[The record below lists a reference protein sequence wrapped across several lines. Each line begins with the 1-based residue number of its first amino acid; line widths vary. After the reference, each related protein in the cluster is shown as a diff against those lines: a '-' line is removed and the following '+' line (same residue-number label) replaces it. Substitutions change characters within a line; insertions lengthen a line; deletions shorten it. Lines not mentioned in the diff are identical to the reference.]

1 MKKSEQPKASKR
13 EDGVDLISGMPDHIL
28 LLILSGLPF
37 IEDAI
42 RTSIL
47 SRRWRYLWTSVS
59 CVDIYCYQGRR
70 NPGNFKRSKFKEF
83 VYWVLVNRS
92 VDLDIF
98 RLCCSNY
105 YGMSLIGRWI
115 HIAVMKNVK
124 ELDLICTPKEE
135 EDVEM
140 PHCLATCGSLKVLRL
155 NLDGCGLILPNFM
168 GFPALRVLDLTCV
181 DLLKDRDLVKDFLQS
196 CSSLEELSVVE
207 CSIWKLDLLCISCP
221 NLKKPSITNLE
232 NESLCSGVKIC
243 CPKLVFLDLKG
254 RIAYNFSFE
263 CLDSLKEAECID
275 AAASDLALP
284 NLKTLVL
291 TTTMDAFTM
300 DDFNRILK
308 YCPKLESLKLTIKQE
323 FAWTEEWEL
332 HKGDTRR
339 IFTSDLKRIEFFEFN
354 GEKPK
359 LVIDWEN
366 TTLLEMVFSWVNN

>member
-13 EDGVDLISGMPDHIL
+13 EDGVDLISNMPD
-28 LLILSGLPF
+28 P

-47 SRRWRYLWTSVS
+47 SRRWRYLWTS
-59 CVDIYCYQGRR
+59 
-70 NPGNFKRSKFKEF
+70 GNFKRSKFKEF
-83 VYWVLVNRS
+83 VHWVLVIRS
-92 VDLDIF
+92 VDLDIL

-196 CSSLEELSVVE
+196 CSSLEELSLVE

-221 NLKKPSITNLE
+221 NLKKLSITNLE
-232 NESLCSGVKIC
+232 NESLCGGVKIC
-243 CPKLVFLDLKG
+243 CPKLLFLDLKG
-254 RIAYNFSFE
+254 
-263 CLDSLKEAECID
+263 CLYLI
-275 AAASDLALP
+275 
-284 NLKTLVL
+284 
-291 TTTMDAFTM
+291 
-300 DDFNRILK
+300 
-308 YCPKLESLKLTIKQE
+308 
-323 FAWTEEWEL
+323 
-332 HKGDTRR
+332 
-339 IFTSDLKRIEFFEFN
+339 
-354 GEKPK
+354 
-359 LVIDWEN
+359 
-366 TTLLEMVFSWVNN
+366 

>member
-13 EDGVDLISGMPDHIL
+13 ADGVDLISDMPDPIL

-47 SRRWRYLWTSVS
+47 SRRWRFCGLQETSKEV
-59 CVDIYCYQGRR
+59 
-70 NPGNFKRSKFKEF
+70 NLKR
-83 VYWVLVNRS
+83 
-92 VDLDIF
+92 
-98 RLCCSNY
+98 
-105 YGMSLIGRWI
+105 RWI

-196 CSSLEELSVVE
+196 CSSLEELSLVE

-221 NLKKPSITNLE
+221 NLKKLSITNLE
-232 NESLCSGVKIC
+232 NESLCGCVKIC
-243 CPKLVFLDLKG
+243 CPKLLFLDLKG
-254 RIAYNFSFE
+254 
-263 CLDSLKEAECID
+263 CLYLI
-275 AAASDLALP
+275 
-284 NLKTLVL
+284 
-291 TTTMDAFTM
+291 
-300 DDFNRILK
+300 
-308 YCPKLESLKLTIKQE
+308 
-323 FAWTEEWEL
+323 
-332 HKGDTRR
+332 
-339 IFTSDLKRIEFFEFN
+339 
-354 GEKPK
+354 
-359 LVIDWEN
+359 
-366 TTLLEMVFSWVNN
+366 